1 MDAALMKK
9 LKEELQNIYNTIFK
23 STKSES
29 GSDHHFGHDMRW
41 FNALPFRAK
50 TNSASA
56 DAATES
62 INRASKSYDLWGKK
76 ITRPEQAIQLNII
89 KKYQKNDQSHVK
101 RLSELLN
108 HLYILA
114 SQNDFFQGNILSTT
128 DKVSLRI
135 NYKFLNNFKN
145 ASPKDYEKIKNT
157 IQSIYTILLKS
168 DYFYAEDHHIHT
180 SDQYYNEVL
189 KQFENSTIR
198 LQNFPVNIANFED
211 FLSNGLC
218 VYRGIN
224 NYLESQG
231 GLGGY
236 FPQKAFEH
244 WISSAYLNWQPND
257 KVLDFASWISPA
269 VYVLNRYRPADFF
282 RHDIMLTTDIEQK
295 TISGFSNAVDAPS
308 NYFDFIMAHCAI
320 DNFEGT
326 ADSDLFIEAFRI
338 LKPGGKILITPLHMS
353 TKYENLISLNSPGLK
368 IDDGANVV
376 MGENSLRFGRLY
388 DIEALNRRIINI
400 GCGLNFTVIHVTGL
414 PLECYPST
422 STNRFM
428 LIGEKP
434 K

>member
-1 MDAALMKK
+1 MDAAVMKK
-9 LKEELQNIYNTIFK
+9 LKEDLQNIYDTIFK
-23 STKSES
+23 SKK
-29 GSDHHFGHDMRW
+29 GSDFHFGHGRGW

-50 TNSASA
+50 INPASE
-56 DAATES
+56 DAAAES
-62 INRASKSYDLWGKK
+62 INNASKSYDLWGKK
-76 ITRPEQAIQLNII
+76 ITHSKQAVQLNII
-89 KKYQKNDQSHVK
+89 KKFKKNNQSHVK
-101 RLSELLN
+101 QLSELLN

-114 SQNDFFQGNILSTT
+114 SQSDFFQGNILSTT
-128 DKVSLRI
+128 DKVCLRI
-135 NYKFLNNFKN
+135 NDKFLNNFEN
-145 ASPKDYEKIKNT
+145 ASPKDYEKIKNI

-168 DYFYAEDHHIHT
+168 GYFYTGDHHIHT

-189 KQFENSTIR
+189 KQFENPTIR
-198 LQNFPVNIANFED
+198 LQNYPVNIVNFED
-211 FLSNGLC
+211 FLNNGLC
-218 VYRGIN
+218 VYRGVN

-231 GLGGY
+231 GLNGY

-257 KVLDFASWISPA
+257 KVLDFAAWISPA
-269 VYVLNRYRPADFF
+269 IDVLNRYRPADFY
-282 RHDIMLTTDIEQK
+282 RHDITLTTDISKK

-353 TKYENLISLNSPGLK
+353 AKYENLISIGSPGLK

-388 DIEALNRRIINI
+388 DIEALKKRIINT
-400 GCGLNFTVIHVTGL
+400 GCGLDFTVIHVTGL
-414 PLECYPST
+414 PIASYPST

-434 K
+434 S